1 MKRVERLF
9 NDKLKLL
16 ALSFLFLFTLGILL
30 PQVSSATGLFTNTT
44 LNDSKVSGTYLIYV
58 NISECA
64 NNCYIGNVTFTWIW
78 YNGTSTILST
88 VNNVSGNQSVFSYSW
103 DTTAFDDANNGT
115 LNFSARNY
123 TGWASTSPPNAS
135 NWTQGL
141 DIDNGFPTATLS
153 SSTFSSVSQGYNIN
167 KGTSFTLGI
176 DADNTI
182 GITSCSIY
190 ATDLQNSSVLSSTIS
205 TSSNACSNATLKP
218 ESFLVKGRAY
228 NLLVQATDGNGNSTN
243 SSTRR
248 LNYLHATAGSSGS
261 SSGLSSVTAGI
272 SQSFFGSIGK
282 GTTNFFSS
290 IGKGFSSLFKKITF
304 WTDKY

>member
-1 MKRVERLF
+1 
-9 NDKLKLL
+9 
-16 ALSFLFLFTLGILL
+16 
-30 PQVSSATGLFTNTT
+30 
-44 LNDSKVSGTYLIYV
+44 
-58 NISECA
+58 
-64 NNCYIGNVTFTWIW
+64 
-78 YNGTSTILST
+78 
-88 VNNVSGNQSVFSYSW
+88 
-103 DTTAFDDANNGT
+103 
-115 LNFSARNY
+115 
-123 TGWASTSPPNAS
+123 
-135 NWTQGL
+135 
-141 DIDNGFPTATLS
+141 
-153 SSTFSSVSQGYNIN
+153 
-167 KGTSFTLGI
+167 LGI

-261 SSGLSSVTAGI
+261 SSGLSSVTAGT